1 MNAVL
6 ILGCGDVGR
15 RVARACRAA
24 GAPVTGL
31 LRSEAGAVRLRE
43 MGIEPLRADLDESL
57 PPLPAA
63 GAEVYYL
70 APPPPAGAHDPRM
83 ANALDALERD
93 GPPSRIVYISTSAVY
108 GDCGG
113 AWIDEDAPLRPDT
126 ARGRRR
132 LDAERQLLAWS
143 ERTGVPVVILRV
155 PGIYGPGRLPLE
167 RLQKGL
173 PLLREDQCPYTNR
186 IHADDLA
193 NVCLAAMARGV
204 PGAAYNV
211 SDGHPS
217 NMVDYFN
224 RIADRARLPRPP
236 TVDREQ
242 AERELTPGMLGYMQE
257 SKRLKNERMLRELGI
272 ELRYPDLDAG
282 LDSCFT
288 EEGHNA
294 AASTL

>member
-15 RVARACRAA
+15 RVARACQAA

-31 LRSEAGAVRLRE
+31 VRSPQSAVQLRDL
-43 MGIEPLRADLDESL
+43 GIEALEADLDRPL
-57 PPLPAA
+57 PPLPSA
-63 GAEVYYL
+63 GTELYYF
-70 APPPPAGAHDPRM
+70 APPPTSGDRDPRM
-83 ANALDALERD
+83 AAVLAALERD
-93 GPPSRIVYISTSAVY
+93 GLPRRIVYISTSAVY

-126 ARGRRR
+126 RRGLRR
-132 LDAERQLLAWS
+132 LDAERQLKAWS
-143 ERTGVPVVILRV
+143 ERTGIPVVILRV

-167 RLQKGL
+167 RLRKGL

-193 NVCLAAMARGV
+193 AICLAAMVRGV
-204 PGAAYNV
+204 SGTAYNV

-224 RIADRARLPRPP
+224 RIADRAGLPRPP
-236 TVDREQ
+236 TLDREE
-242 AERELTPGMLGYMQE
+242 AEQQLTPGMLGYMQE
-257 SKRLKNERMLRELGI
+257 SKRLRNERMLNELGI
-272 ELRYPDLDAG
+272 SLQYPDLEAG
-282 LDSCFT
+282 LDSCFID
-288 EEGHNA
+288 
-294 AASTL
+294 S

>member
-15 RVARACRAA
+15 RVVRSCRAA

-31 LRSEAGAVRLRE
+31 VRSPQSAAQLRDLGVEVLE
-43 MGIEPLRADLDESL
+43 TDLDLPL
-57 PPLPAA
+57 PPLPSADT
-63 GAEVYYL
+63 ELYYF
-70 APPPPAGAHDPRM
+70 APPPPSGDRDPRM
-83 ANALDALERD
+83 AAALAALERD
-93 GPPSRIVYISTSAVY
+93 GLPRRIVYISTSAVY

-126 ARGRRR
+126 TRGLRR
-132 LDAERQLLAWS
+132 LDAERQLQAWS
-143 ERTGVPVVILRV
+143 ERTGIPVVILRV

-167 RLQKGL
+167 RLRKGL

-193 NVCLAAMARGV
+193 ATCLAAMARGV
-204 PGAAYNV
+204 PGTAYNV

-224 RIADRARLPRPP
+224 RIADRVGLPRPP
-236 TVDREQ
+236 TLDRVEAEQ
-242 AERELTPGMLGYMQE
+242 QLTPGMLGYMRE
-257 SKRLKNERMLRELGI
+257 SKRLRNERMLYELGI
-272 ELRYPDLDAG
+272 ELQYPDLDAG
-282 LDSCFT
+282 LDSCFL
-288 EEGHNA
+288 EP
-294 AASTL
+294 

>member
-15 RVARACRAA
+15 RLAGAA
-24 GAPVTGL
+24 GDPVTGL
-31 LRSEAGAVRLRE
+31 VRSADSAAGLRAL
-43 MGIEPLRADLDESL
+43 GIQALQADLDGD
-57 PPLPAA
+57 LPALPSA
-63 GAEVYYL
+63 GTDLYYF
-70 APPPPAGAHDPRM
+70 APPPPEGDRDPRM
-83 ANALDALERD
+83 ARVLAALERD
-93 GPPSRIVYISTSAVY
+93 GRPARMVYISTSAVY

-113 AWIDEDAPLRPDT
+113 AWIDETAPLRPAT

-167 RLQKGL
+167 RLRKGL

-193 NVCLAAMARGV
+193 AVCLAAMARGR

-224 RIADRARLPRPP
+224 HIADRAGLPRPP
-236 TVDREQ
+236 TLDREE
-242 AERELTPGMLGYMQE
+242 AERQLTPGMLGYMRE
-257 SKRLKNERMLRELGI
+257 SKRLKNDRMLRELGI
-272 ELRYPDLDAG
+272 ELQYPDLDAG
-282 LDSCFT
+282 LASCFDA
-288 EEGHNA
+288 ERPVH
-294 AASTL
+294 

>member
-6 ILGCGDVGR
+6 ILGCGDIGR
-15 RVARACRAA
+15 RVAHTCRAA
-24 GAPVTGL
+24 GARVTGL
-31 LRSEAGAVRLRE
+31 VRSAQSATQLRE
-43 MGIEPLRADLDESL
+43 LGVEALQVDLDQ
-57 PPLPAA
+57 PLPALPSR
-63 GAEVYYL
+63 GAELYYF
-70 APPPPAGAHDPRM
+70 APPPSSGDTDPRLSRVL
-83 ANALDALERD
+83 AALERD
-93 GPPSRIVYISTSAVY
+93 GLPQRIVYIGTSAVY

-143 ERTGVPVVILRV
+143 ERSTIPVVILRV

-167 RLQKGL
+167 RLQQGL

-193 NVCLAAMARGV
+193 TACLAAMARGT
-204 PGAAYNV
+204 PGAAYNA

-224 RIADRARLPRPP
+224 RIADRAGLPRPP
-236 TVDREQ
+236 TLEREE
-242 AERELTPGMLGYMQE
+242 AERQLTPGMLGYMRE
-257 SKRLKNERMLRELGI
+257 SKRLRNERMLRELGV
-272 ELRYPDLDAG
+272 ELQYPDLETG
-282 LDSCFT
+282 LESCF
-288 EEGHNA
+288 A
-294 AASTL
+294 A

>member
-15 RVARACRAA
+15 RVARSCRAA

-31 LRSEAGAVRLRE
+31 VQSAPSAAQLRTLDIEALQ
-43 MGIEPLRADLDESL
+43 ADLDQ
-57 PPLPAA
+57 PLPALPSA
-63 GAEVYYL
+63 GTELYYF
-70 APPPPAGAHDPRM
+70 APPPPSGDGDPRLTRVL
-83 ANALDALERD
+83 ATLARD
-93 GPPSRIVYISTSAVY
+93 GLPRRIVYISTSAVY

-143 ERTGVPVVILRV
+143 ERSAIPVVILRV

-167 RLQKGL
+167 RLRQGL

-193 NVCLAAMARGV
+193 AICIAAMARGV
-204 PGAAYNV
+204 PGSAYNV

-224 RIADRARLPRPP
+224 RIADRAGLPRPP
-236 TVDREQ
+236 TLDREQ

-257 SKRLKNERMLRELGI
+257 SKRLNNERMRRELGI
-272 ELRYPDLDAG
+272 ELRYPDLEAG
-282 LDSCFT
+282 LDSCFDAGQ
-288 EEGHNA
+288 EGC
-294 AASTL
+294 

>member
-15 RVARACRAA
+15 RLARVA

-31 LRSEAGAVRLRE
+31 VRSADSAAGLRAL
-43 MGIEPLRADLDESL
+43 GIQALQADLDGA
-57 PPLPAA
+57 LPALPSA
-63 GAEVYYL
+63 GAELYYF
-70 APPPPAGAHDPRM
+70 APPPPEGDRDPRM
-83 ANALDALERD
+83 ARVLAALERD
-93 GPPSRIVYISTSAVY
+93 GRPARIVYISTSAVY

-113 AWIDEDAPLRPDT
+113 AWIDETAPLRPDT

-143 ERTGVPVVILRV
+143 ERTGVPVVVLRV

-167 RLQKGL
+167 RLRKGL

-193 NVCLAAMARGV
+193 AVCLAAMARGR
-204 PGAAYNV
+204 PGAVYNV

-224 RIADRARLPRPP
+224 RIADRAGLPRPP
-236 TVDREQ
+236 TLDREE
-242 AERELTPGMLGYMQE
+242 AERQLTPGMLGYMRE
-257 SKRLKNERMLRELGI
+257 SKRLKNDRMLRELGI
-272 ELRYPDLDAG
+272 ELQYPDLDAG
-282 LDSCFT
+282 LASCF
-288 EEGHNA
+288 EAERPVH
-294 AASTL
+294 